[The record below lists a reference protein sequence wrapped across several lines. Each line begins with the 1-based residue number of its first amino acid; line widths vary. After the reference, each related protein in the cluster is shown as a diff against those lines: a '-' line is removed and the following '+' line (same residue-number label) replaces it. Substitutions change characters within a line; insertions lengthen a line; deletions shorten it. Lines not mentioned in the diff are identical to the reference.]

1 MKKLEKLLLV
11 NWHNFELECLEF
23 GTLNFLTGKNAT
35 GKSTIID
42 ALQLVILG
50 DGNGQTF
57 FNKAASTK
65 SSRTLEGYL
74 YGEQGD
80 DEGAGFRYR
89 RQGPF
94 SSYVAA
100 VWRDSLNGRCFTSL
114 FMADCHQDHNFD
126 RHWMTISSDAT
137 LSLFLGDDDV
147 PLDFRLLK
155 SRLSGKVDYKVHDAA
170 YQYQAA
176 LCAALGNIN
185 KKYMSLL
192 RKAVPFTPITD
203 MVKFITESICDIDSS
218 VDISNM
224 QTDIRNYTEL
234 EETSAIATRRLK
246 DLEAIASA
254 WKDYLARK
262 ETVRIHEYVLQRAR
276 VDAATRLIAELKE
289 QLAQCEARVAEILS
303 ASTLLEGQRNEV
315 EEREARLSREL
326 HSSSAEVRRRQL
338 EEGIA
343 ERKERIALLERRLDL
358 AVGELSKLGRH
369 LTAAMAV
376 LDVKDDDLSL
386 LAGSLSAMDSVR
398 VHSLDLAKAAQAGSD
413 VSHAL
418 ENTFFDLTRALE
430 GTRAQLGRERAIL
443 SDLEKGMRP
452 YPEAVRSFLALI
464 RNGGIGAAV
473 LCEKVEVVDLDWHDS
488 LEALLDDHRFDILIE
503 SGEDYRKAY
512 DLLMASGRGGGVT
525 LVDLSAL
532 EEEEGRGLASHLSAD
547 DGRIRSHLNHLLSC
561 YGQDAQADT
570 ELHSWTRSL
579 LCRHD
584 EALSR
589 SPFLGRSAITIQ
601 MERCRAAIARMEEEE
616 SRLIQ
621 GLERLCKARFQP
633 ITEDNMRRIEE
644 DITASRAIGGLK
656 EELSQLAL
664 ELEGIDMLYLERL
677 RAEIDECRMK
687 KKDLEERIIVLSK
700 EDGAQTAQ
708 LEELRNSRIPAQEE
722 VVRSLEE
729 GIKVNF
735 DKDWIAQVGERSYAD
750 ALREKRTISLEDAY
764 DNSLK
769 GFTTRMEKAFSEV
782 VARRADYNNLYRA
795 AHDSTADDNEA
806 YEEERRSLAE
816 VKLPEYRERI
826 KEAKEAAYR
835 QFREDFI
842 SKIKSKIEDV
852 RIQIGKLNS
861 ALAQSVFGRDRYH
874 FSVLANPDYRQFYN
888 MFMDEALLDV
898 GGGLNLYSESFFE
911 KYKMEIDELFDKLI
925 VNDSQR
931 ASAERMAQYEK
942 DLARYTDYRTYLVFD
957 LIVEDRENGSQQR
970 LSRTLLKKSGGE
982 TQLPFYIALLASFSQ
997 VCRIGQ
1003 KNPSTSNT
1011 VRLVIFDEAFSKMDA
1026 ERIRESIRLLGRFG
1040 LQAIFSAPSDKI
1052 GDIAPLVDNI
1062 LVTFR
1067 DNKHSF
1073 VRRFEPGELKC
1084 DE

>member
-11 NWHNFELECLEF
+11 NWHNFELESLEF

-126 RHWMTISSDAT
+126 RHWMTISSDAA

-452 YPEAVRSFLALI
+452 YPEAVRSFLSILKDE
-464 RNGGIGAAV
+464 GIVACV
-473 LCEKVEVVDLDWHDS
+473 LCEKVEVVDQDWHDS
-488 LEALLDDHRFDILIE
+488 LEALLEDHRFDILIDCE
-503 SGEDYRKAY
+503 EGYRKAY

-547 DGRIRSHLNHLLSC
+547 DGRIRSHLNHLLSG
-561 YGQDAQADT
+561 YGEAIQADT

-589 SPFLGRSAITIQ
+589 SPFLGRSALTIQ
-601 MERCRAAIARMEEEE
+601 MERSRAAIARMEEEE

-656 EELSQLAL
+656 EELSQLAQ

-708 LEELRNSRIPAQEE
+708 LEDLRNSRIPVQE
-722 VVRSLEE
+722 
-729 GIKVNF
+729 
-735 DKDWIAQVGERSYAD
+735 
-750 ALREKRTISLEDAY
+750 SLEDAY

-795 AHDSTADDNEA
+795 AHDSTADDNDA

-852 RIQIGKLNS
+852 KIQIGKLNS

-957 LIVEDRENGSQQR
+957 LIVEDRETGSQQR

-1067 DNKHSF
+1067 DSKHSF

>member
-50 DGNGQTF
+50 DGNGQAF

-100 VWRDSLNGRCFTSL
+100 VWRDSLNGRLFTSL

-155 SRLSGKVDYKVHDAA
+155 ARLSGKVDYKVHEAA

-203 MVKFITESICDIDSS
+203 MVKFITESICDIDTS
-218 VDISNM
+218 VDITNM
-224 QTDIRNYTEL
+224 QSDIRNYTEL
-234 EETSAIATRRLK
+234 EETSAIAERRLK
-246 DLEAIASA
+246 DLEDIASA
-254 WKDYLARK
+254 WKEYLARK
-262 ETVRIHEYVLQRAR
+262 ETVKVHEYILQRAR
-276 VDAATRLIAELKE
+276 VEAASRLIGELKE
-289 QLAQCEARVAEILS
+289 KVAQCEARLADILS
-303 ASTLLEGQRNEV
+303 SKDLLEEQRNEV

-343 ERKERIALLERRLDL
+343 ERKGRIAMLERRLGQ
-358 AVGELSKLGRH
+358 AVGELAKLGRH
-369 LTAAMAV
+369 LVAAMTV
-376 LDVKDDDLSL
+376 LDGKDEDLSL
-386 LAGSLSAMDSVR
+386 LAGSLSTLDSIR
-398 VHSLDLAKAAQAGSD
+398 VQSLDLAKVAQVGCD

-418 ENTFFDLTRALE
+418 ENAFFDLSRTLEQTRGRLE
-430 GTRAQLGRERAIL
+430 RERVIL
-443 SDLEKGMRP
+443 SDLEKGLRP
-452 YPEAVRSFLALI
+452 YPEAVRSFLSLLKDE
-464 RNGGIGAAV
+464 GIVACV
-473 LCEKVEVVDLDWHDS
+473 LCEKVEVVDQDWHDS
-488 LEALLDDHRFDILIE
+488 LEALLADHRFDILIDCE
-503 SGEDYRKAY
+503 EAYRKAY
-512 DLLMASGRGGGVT
+512 ELLMASGRGGSVT
-525 LVDLSAL
+525 IVDLSAL
-532 EEEEGRGLASHLSAD
+532 EEEGERGLARHLSAD
-547 DGRIRSHLNHLLSC
+547 DGRIRSHLNHLLSG
-561 YGQDAQADT
+561 YGEVTQVDT
-570 ELHSWTRSL
+570 ELHSWNESL

-584 EALSR
+584 EALPR

-601 MERCRAAIARMEEEE
+601 MERCRAAVARMEEEE
-616 SRLIQ
+616 ARLVQELSRLSQ
-621 GLERLCKARFQP
+621 ARFQP
-633 ITEDNMRRIEE
+633 ITEDNMRRIGE
-644 DITASRAIGGLK
+644 DITASRAIDGLK
-656 EELSQLAL
+656 EEVSQLAQ
-664 ELEGIDMLYLERL
+664 ELEGIDMLYLDRL
-677 RAEIDECRMK
+677 QAEIDECRRK
-687 KKDLEERIIVLSK
+687 KKDLEKRIDGLSQEIGGQK
-700 EDGAQTAQ
+700 NQ
-708 LEELRNSRIPAQEE
+708 LEELRNDRIPAQEE

-729 GIKVNF
+729 GIEANY

-769 GFTTRMEKAFSEV
+769 GFTTRMENAFKEV
-782 VARRADYNNLYRA
+782 NRKRGDYNNLYRA

-806 YEEERRSLAE
+806 YEEERRSLAQ
-816 VKLPEYRERI
+816 VKLPEYRQRI

-852 RIQIGKLNS
+852 RIQIGNLNS
-861 ALAQSVFGRDRYH
+861 ALAQSVFGRDRYR
-874 FSVLANPDYRQFYN
+874 FSVSANPDYRQFYN

-911 KYKMEIDELFDKLI
+911 KYQMEIDELFDKLI

-957 LIVEDRENGSQQR
+957 LIVEDRDNGSQQR

-1067 DNKHSF
+1067 DSRHSF
-1073 VRRFEPGELKC
+1073 VRRFEPGDLEC